1 MMAALPPLRRLV
13 TAVLVLT
20 LPLLASQCSKKSPQV
35 PTVQGL
41 TTDQTEKF
49 QALHPSAWSA
59 EKPKPPEQ
67 IPDDRLESLGDT
79 ALQNR
84 DFQKSLISY
93 MQILQEHPERYD
105 LHYKV
110 GVIFLLAGKL
120 DAAQKELALV
130 LVHQPEMLKAHEAMG
145 LVHLQGK
152 QYPLAIDEFQYVL
165 RQDPK
170 RAKTYHLLGVS
181 FLESGR
187 PDRAILALKT
197 AIGLEPRQ
205 LASHI
210 ALAQAYLQ
218 QKDYPHA
225 VASLKQAQTLAP
237 QDQKVNQ
244 LLGRALGAQKQYP
257 QALEAFMQAGD
268 EAQAYNN
275 IGVFYFM
282 DGHYEEAAKCCQRAL
297 EHRPDFDQVAQT
309 NLQRALEKMQQTRKD
324 GT

>member
-1 MMAALPPLRRLV
+1 MPALPPLRRLV
-13 TAVLVLT
+13 SAVLVLT
-20 LPLLASQCSKKSPQV
+20 LPVLASQCSKKSQQV
-35 PTVQGL
+35 PPVQGL
-41 TTDQTEKF
+41 TLDQSEKF
-49 QALHPSAWSA
+49 QAAHPQWGDQ
-59 EKPKPPEQ
+59 KPKPPESV
-67 IPDDRLESLGDT
+67 PEDRLESLGDI
-79 ALQNR
+79 ALKNR
-84 DFQKSLISY
+84 DFNKSLMSY

-120 DAAQKELALV
+120 DAAQKELAMV

-152 QYPLAIDEFQYVL
+152 QYPLAIEEFQYVL
-165 RQDPK
+165 TRDPQ

-187 PDRAILALKT
+187 PERAILALNT
-197 AIGLEPRQ
+197 AIRLDSR
-205 LASHI
+205 LLNSHI
-210 ALAQAYLQ
+210 ALARAYLQ

-225 VASLKQAQTLAP
+225 VAILKRAQTLAP
-237 QDQKVNQ
+237 NNPKVNQ
-244 LLGRALGAQKQYP
+244 LLGQGLAAQKQYP
-257 QALEAFMQAGD
+257 QALEAFMKGGD

-282 DGHYEEAAKCCQRAL
+282 DGQYEDAAKCFQRAL
-297 EHRPDFDQVAQT
+297 ELRPTFYQEAQT

-324 GT
+324 GG

>member
-1 MMAALPPLRRLV
+1 MMPASPPLRRLV

-20 LPLLASQCSKKSPQV
+20 LPLLASQCSKKSQQV

-41 TTDQTEKF
+41 TSKQTEQF
-49 QALHPSAWSA
+49 QALHPSWGDQ
-59 EKPKPPEQ
+59 KPKPPEQ

-84 DFQKSLISY
+84 DFNKSLISY

-110 GVIFLLAGKL
+110 GVLFLLAGKL
-120 DAAQKELALV
+120 EAAQKELALV

-152 QYPLAIDEFQYVL
+152 QYPLAIEEFQYVL
-165 RQDPK
+165 AQDPK
-170 RAKTYHLLGVS
+170 RAKTHHLLGVS

-197 AIGLEPRQ
+197 ATGLDPRQ
-205 LASHI
+205 LSSHI

-218 QKDYPHA
+218 QKDYP
-225 VASLKQAQTLAP
+225 
-237 QDQKVNQ
+237 
-244 LLGRALGAQKQYP
+244 
-257 QALEAFMQAGD
+257 
-268 EAQAYNN
+268 
-275 IGVFYFM
+275 
-282 DGHYEEAAKCCQRAL
+282 
-297 EHRPDFDQVAQT
+297 
-309 NLQRALEKMQQTRKD
+309 
-324 GT
+324 